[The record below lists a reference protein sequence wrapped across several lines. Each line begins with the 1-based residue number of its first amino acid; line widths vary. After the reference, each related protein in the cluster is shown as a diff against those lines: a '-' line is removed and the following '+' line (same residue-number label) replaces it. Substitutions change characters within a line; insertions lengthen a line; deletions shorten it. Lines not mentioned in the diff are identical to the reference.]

1 MEDIKESVRRQFS
14 PVAAAY
20 AASPVHA
27 GGPDLAAL
35 VAAAEPTGRERAL
48 DVGSGPG
55 HTALALA
62 PHVAAVTALDLS
74 QEMLDQGAALAA
86 ERGLS
91 NVQFLRGDAERLDL
105 PDAAFDI
112 VTSRYSAHHYPR
124 PAAVLREIARVL
136 RPGGRL
142 LLVDVVAPEEPARD
156 TFLNA
161 IELLRDPSHVRD
173 HSVSQWQAMLRE
185 AGLAPD
191 LLETW
196 PLRLEFASWTARMRT
211 PEPAAAQIRW
221 LMDVAAEEVRAA
233 FAIEPDHSFT
243 VTVALL
249 RARRP
254 DSAP

>member
-142 LLVDVVAPEEPARD
+142 LLTSLARHGHRSAVEAFGHVNLGF
-156 TFLNA
+156 TA
-161 IELLRDPSHVRD
+161 RELRRFV
-173 HSVSQWQAMLRE
+173 E
-185 AGLAPD
+185 KAGLEVQS
-191 LLETW
+191 LETVTREKR
-196 PLRLEFASWTARMRT
+196 PPHFEVISLIAGT
-211 PEPAAAQIRW
+211 P
-221 LMDVAAEEVRAA
+221 
-233 FAIEPDHSFT
+233 
-243 VTVALL
+243 
-249 RARRP
+249 
-254 DSAP
+254 